1 MNKKLLLLSLF
12 LLTAVSL
19 FAQDTP
25 KDWMLKSPVNGIYGM
40 DVDGAYKFLTGKK
53 STTVIVAI
61 IDSGVEVDH
70 PDLKDNI
77 WVNPKEIPGNGID
90 DDANGYID
98 DIHGWDFIGGK
109 DGDVH
114 HDTYELARLY
124 KLYTEKF
131 SNVNPSTLSGDDKL
145 KYAEYQKI
153 KPKFEADKKEA
164 DQEYAFY
171 EQIYSA
177 LSRLLDELGTK
188 NPTMNDIERFKTDD
202 KQLATAKLIL
212 QSVMSKG
219 SKVSEVM
226 DELEEGK
233 KYFESKSKYGLNPDY
248 NPRTIV
254 GDNYDDAN
262 DRNYG
267 NNEVE
272 GPDAMHG
279 THVSGIV
286 GAIRNNNVGIDGIC
300 ENVKIMVLRAV
311 PDGDERDKDVANAII
326 YAVNNGAKVINMSF
340 GKQYV
345 YNKKAV
351 DEAIKYAMS
360 KDVLLV
366 HGAGND
372 ALNCDIVTVYPNDQM
387 MDNSVVSNFLNVGAN
402 DITGNTASF
411 SNYGKKNVDV
421 FAPGVQIYS
430 TMTDYTYKYLDGTS
444 MASPAACGVA
454 ALIRSYYPNL
464 TASQVKEIMIKSAY
478 KPKLKVSLPG
488 SEKKKTTYKKL
499 CVSGGMVNAL
509 NAVKLAE
516 SMSK

>member
-1 MNKKLLLLSLF
+1 MKKLLVMLLGLVLATSQ
-12 LLTAVSL
+12 L
-19 FAQDTP
+19 FAQEPP
-25 KDWMLKSPVNGIYGM
+25 KDWMLKSPVDGIYGM
-40 DVDGAYKFLTGKK
+40 DVDGAYKFLSGKK
-53 STTVIVAI
+53 STTVIVAV
-61 IDSGVEVDH
+61 IDSGVEIDH

-77 WVNPKEIPGNGID
+77 WVNPGEIPGNGID
-90 DDANGYID
+90 DDKNGYID
-98 DIHGWDFIGGK
+98 DVNGWDFIGGK

-114 HDTYELARLY
+114 HDTYEITRLY
-124 KLYTEKF
+124 KLYGEQF
-131 SNVNPSTLSGDDKL
+131 ANVNPSTLSADDKA
-145 KYAEYQKI
+145 KYAEFQKI
-153 KPKFEADKKEA
+153 KIKFEADKKEA
-164 DQEYAFY
+164 DQEYVFY
-171 EQIYSA
+171 DQIYTA
-177 LSRLLDELGTK
+177 IKRLLDEMGK
-188 NPTMNDIERFKTDD
+188 KEPTMNDLERFSTDD
-202 KQLATAKLIL
+202 KQLYTAKLIL

-219 SKVSEVM
+219 TKVSEVM
-226 DELEEGK
+226 EELEEGT
-233 KYFESKSKYGLNPDY
+233 KYYESKSKYGLNPDY

-254 GDNYDDAN
+254 GDNYDDVN
-262 DRNYG
+262 DKYYG

-279 THVSGIV
+279 THVSGII
-286 GAIRNNNVGIDGIC
+286 GALRNNNIGIDGVC
-300 ENVKIMVLRAV
+300 ANVKIMAIRAV

-345 YNKKAV
+345 YNKKVV
-351 DEAIKYAMS
+351 DDAIKYAMS

-372 ALNCDIVTVYPNDQM
+372 AINCDVTVVYPNDQLL
-387 MDNSVVSNFLNVGAN
+387 DKTVVTNFLNVGAN
-402 DITGNTASF
+402 DVSGNTASF

-421 FAPGVQIYS
+421 FAPGVRIYS

-464 TASQVKEIMIKSAY
+464 TASQVKEIIIKSAY
-478 KPKLKVSLPG
+478 KPKMKVNLPG

-509 NAVKLAE
+509 NAVKMADA
-516 SMSK
+516 MSK

>member
-1 MNKKLLLLSLF
+1 MAS
-12 LLTAVSL
+12 
-19 FAQDTP
+19 AQDTP

-53 STTVIVAI
+53 SSTVIVAV

-77 WVNPKEIPGNGID
+77 WVNTKETPNNGID
-90 DDANGYID
+90 DDGNGYID

-109 DGDVH
+109 NGDVH
-114 HDTYELARLY
+114 QDTYEIARLY
-124 KLYTEKF
+124 KLYTDKF
-131 SNVNPSTLSGDDKL
+131 ANVNPTTLSGDDKV
-145 KYAEYQKI
+145 KYEEYQKI

-171 EQIYSA
+171 EQIYTSITK
-177 LSRLLDELGTK
+177 LLDEMGNK
-188 NPTMNDIERFKTDD
+188 EPNANDLDRFKTDD

-212 QSVMSKG
+212 QSVISKG
-219 SKVSEVM
+219 SKVADVVE
-226 DELEEGK
+226 ELAEGK
-233 KYFESKSKYGLNPDY
+233 KYFESKSKYGLNPDF
-248 NPRTIV
+248 NPRTVV
-254 GDNYDDAN
+254 GDNYEDAN

-272 GPDAMHG
+272 GPDALHG
-279 THVSGIV
+279 THVSGII
-286 GAIRNNNVGIDGIC
+286 GAIRNNNVGIDGVC
-300 ENVKIMVLRAV
+300 ADVKIMVIRAV
-311 PDGDERDKDVANAII
+311 PDGDERDKDVANAIL

-351 DEAIKYAMS
+351 DDAIKYAMS

-372 ALNCDIVTVYPNDQM
+372 ALNCDQVVVYPNDQLS
-387 MDNSVVSNFLNVGAN
+387 DKTVVNNFLNIGAN
-402 DITGNTASF
+402 DISGNTASF
-411 SNYGKKNVDV
+411 SNYGIKNVDI

-430 TMTDYTYKYLDGTS
+430 TMIDYTYKYLDGTS

-464 TASQVKEIMIKSAY
+464 TASQVKDIMIKSAY

-488 SEKKKTTYKKL
+488 SDKKKTTYKKL
-499 CVSGGMVNAL
+499 CLAGGMVNAL
-509 NAVKLAE
+509 NAVKMADG
-516 SMSK
+516 MSK